1 MKTAASKFGMLCL
14 AAGLLSGCE
23 TVSEMASAT
32 GDTVGG
38 WYNSAK
44 NSVVGSD
51 RSYIGRQVG
60 DGLDEADA
68 ISISRESAK
77 ALERSP
83 AGKTVNWRN
92 PKTGASAKITPGET
106 VMEKRKI
113 QTARK
118 KGVAPSSSLLLI
130 GKTYQAKK
138 NANLRSGPGTKHPV
152 VGGLAAGEKMIAVGK
167 VERSDW
173 IMVSMNGKVIG
184 YVFASLVA
192 PSKKQSPDLRE
203 AGEAPDVADGD
214 QGKDVVIDTI
224 TVSTAC
230 RKVDYEVI
238 TGDGES
244 AKDEFQACRAHDG
257 DWEIN

>member
-32 GDTVGG
+32 GDTIGG
-38 WYNSAK
+38 WYQSARD
-44 NSVVGSD
+44 SVVGSD

-68 ISISRESAK
+68 ISIGRESAK
-77 ALERSP
+77 ALDREP

-92 PKTGASAKITPGET
+92 PETGASAKITPGET
-106 VMEKRKI
+106 FMEKREI

-118 KGVAPSSSLLLI
+118 KDVTPSSSLLLI
-130 GKTYQAKK
+130 GRTYQAKK
-138 NANLRSGPGTKHPV
+138 NANIRSGPGTQHPV
-152 VGGLAAGEKMIAVGK
+152 VGGLAAGEKMTAIGK

-184 YVFASLVA
+184 YVFASLVT
-192 PSKKQSPDLRE
+192 PSKRQSPDLRE
-203 AGEAPDVADGD
+203 AGDRPDFVEGGDGE
-214 QGKDVVIDTI
+214 DVVVDTI

-230 RKVDYEVI
+230 RKIDYEVI

-257 DWEIN
+257 AWEIN

>member
-1 MKTAASKFGMLCL
+1 MKTAASKFAMLCL

-32 GDTVGG
+32 GDTVSG
-38 WYNSAK
+38 WYQSAK
-44 NSVVGSD
+44 RSVGGSD

-60 DGLDEADA
+60 DSLDEADA

-113 QTARK
+113 KTARK

-130 GKTYQAKK
+130 GKTYEAKK
-138 NANLRSGPGTKHPV
+138 NANLRAGPGTKHPI
-152 VGGLAAGEKMIAVGK
+152 VGGLAKGVKMTAVGK
-167 VERSDW
+167 VEQSDW
-173 IMVSMNGKVIG
+173 IMVAIDGKVIG

-192 PSKKQSPDLRE
+192 PSKKQAPDLRE
-203 AGEAPDVADGD
+203 AGDRPEVADD
-214 QGKDVVIDTI
+214 DHGKDVVVDRIM
-224 TVSTAC
+224 VSTAC
-230 RKVDYEVI
+230 RKVDYEV
-238 TGDGES
+238 TTADGEL
-244 AKDEFQACRAHDG
+244 AKDEFQACRADDG
-257 DWEIN
+257 AWEIN

>member
-1 MKTAASKFGMLCL
+1 MKTAASKLGMLCL

-38 WYNSAK
+38 WYQSAK
-44 NSVVGSD
+44 QSVIGSD

-68 ISISRESAK
+68 VSISKESAK
-77 ALERSP
+77 ALEGSP
-83 AGKTVNWRN
+83 AGKTVKWRN

-118 KGVAPSSSLLLI
+118 KGVAPASSLLLI

-138 NANLRSGPGTKHPV
+138 NANLRAGPGTQHPV
-152 VGGLAAGEKMIAVGK
+152 VGGLAEGERMTAVGK
-167 VERSDW
+167 VTSGDW

-184 YVFASLVA
+184 YVFESLVT

-203 AGEAPDVADGD
+203 AGDGPDIEDGD
-214 QGKDVVIDTI
+214 HGKDVVVDTV

-244 AKDEFQACRAHDG
+244 AKDDFQACRAHDG
-257 DWEIN
+257 AWEIN